1 MLTDI
6 EIAQQTK
13 LRLIKDVAKD
23 IGIAEDELEF
33 YGKYKAKLSE
43 ELFKKL
49 ESKPMVSLFLLQQ
62 LTQLRQVRV
71 RQLLQQVLDKL

>member
-43 ELFKKL
+43 ELFKSL
-49 ESKPMVSLFLLQQ
+49 SLSQMVSLFLLQQ